1 MCHSVCQKRKKK
13 KTTRKLILSLQCTP
27 EHNVLWKIKDLNLHF
42 NLIYML
48 LFTFLKTFIFQF
60 REIGDVYG
68 LFCFQQ

>member
-1 MCHSVCQKRKKK
+1 MCHSVCQKKKNNK
-13 KTTRKLILSLQCTP
+13 EVNFVITMYTRTQC
-27 EHNVLWKIKDLNLHF
+27 VVKIKDLNLHF